1 MGRNMVR
8 IDPDVVLVTGG
19 TGMIG
24 AHVARTLLAE
34 GLKPILFD
42 FAPSADNIAD
52 IADEVI
58 VERGDIG
65 SMSDLVEVVSRHGVS
80 RIVHLAAVLTIQAAV
95 KPASSVV
102 TNCAG
107 TAHVFSLAKLFG
119 MKRVVYASSA
129 AVYAPRPY
137 YETLLGR
144 HTVTEDDPPM
154 PGDIYG
160 STKLMCEALAAQA
173 IREGQ
178 DIVGVRPVMT
188 FGLGRMTGA
197 VGILNLAMRDAALTG
212 EGLVTRPWSAD
223 TEINPMYVK
232 DCADLIVRTLLAER
246 RLARPVYNLGTGEY
260 YSIGHMMD
268 TAVAAMPRPARI
280 RFEDR
285 TSNEGKGTDVPGFN
299 YADLDSS
306 ALRRELNWNPR
317 YGYEAAARECVAMY
331 LREGTQ

>member
-1 MGRNMVR
+1 MVR

-19 TGMIG
+19 AGMIG
-24 AHVARTLLAE
+24 AHVARILLAE

-42 FAPSADNIAD
+42 FAPSADNIGD
-52 IADEVI
+52 IADKVI

-65 SMSDLVEVVSRHGVS
+65 SMSDLVEVVSRHGVG
-80 RIVHLAAVLTIQAAV
+80 RIVHLAAVLTIQSAV
-95 KPASSVV
+95 KPAGSIV

-107 TAHVFSLAKLFG
+107 TAHVFLLAKLFD

-137 YETLLGR
+137 YEKLLGR
-144 HTVTEDDPPM
+144 HLVTEDDPPM
-154 PGDIYG
+154 PADIYG

-212 EGLVTRPWSAD
+212 AGRVTRPWSAD

-246 RLARPVYNLGTGEY
+246 RLAKPVYNLGTGEY

-268 TAVAAMPRPARI
+268 VAVSAVPRPAQI
-280 RFEDR
+280 TFEDR
-285 TSNEGKGTDVPGFN
+285 SSTEGGGVDVPGFN

-306 ALRRELNWNPR
+306 ALRRELNWSPR
-317 YGYEAAARECVAMY
+317 YGYEAAARECVEMY
-331 LREGTQ
+331 LHEARL

>member
-1 MGRNMVR
+1 MVKV
-8 IDPDVVLVTGG
+8 DPDVVLVTGG

-24 AHVARTLLAE
+24 AHVARVLLAE
-34 GLKPILFD
+34 GLRPILFD
-42 FAPSADNIAD
+42 FSPSAANIAD
-52 IADEVI
+52 IAERVV

-65 SMSDLVEVVSRHGVS
+65 SMSDLVEVVSRHGVG
-80 RIVHLAAVLTIQAAV
+80 RIVHLAAVLAIQAAV
-95 KPASSVV
+95 KPANSVV

-129 AVYAPRPY
+129 AIYAPRPY
-137 YETLLGR
+137 YEGLLGR
-144 HTVTEDDPPM
+144 HLVTENDPPM

-178 DIVGVRPVMT
+178 DIVGLRPVMT
-188 FGLGRMTGA
+188 FGPGRMTGA

-212 EGLVTRPWSAD
+212 AGLVTRPWAAD

-232 DCADLIVRTLLAER
+232 DCADLIVHTLLAER
-246 RLARPVYNLGTGEY
+246 RLEKPVYNLGTGEY
-260 YSIGHMMD
+260 YSIGRMMD
-268 TAVAAMPRPARI
+268 IAAAAAPRPAHI
-280 RFEDR
+280 SFEDR
-285 TSNEGKGTDVPGFN
+285 TSDEGNGIDVPGFN

-306 ALRRELNWNPR
+306 ALRRELNWSPR
-317 YGYEAAARECVAMY
+317 YGYAAAAQECIEVY
-331 LREGTQ
+331 LREAV

>member
-1 MGRNMVR
+1 MARN
-8 IDPDVVLVTGG
+8 DPNVVLVTGG

-42 FAPSADNIAD
+42 FAPSAENIAD
-52 IADEVI
+52 IADQVI

-65 SMSDLVEVVSRHGVS
+65 SMSDLVEVVSRHGVG
-80 RIVHLAAVLTIQAAV
+80 RIVHLAAALTIQAAV
-95 KPASSVV
+95 KPANSVV

-107 TAHVFSLAKLFG
+107 TAHIFSLAKLFD

-137 YETLLGR
+137 YEKLFGR
-144 HTVTEDDPPM
+144 YVVTEDDPPM

-160 STKLMCEALAAQA
+160 STKYMCEALAAQA

-197 VGILNLAMRDAALTG
+197 VGILNLAMRDATLTG
-212 EGLVTRPWSAD
+212 SGLVTRPWAPE

-268 TAVAAMPRPARI
+268 VAVAAMPRAARI
-280 RFEDR
+280 NFEDR
-285 TSNEGKGTDVPGFN
+285 VSAEGNGVDVPGFN

-306 ALRRELNWNPR
+306 ALRRELNWSPR
-317 YGYEAAARECVAMY
+317 YGYEAAARECVEMY
-331 LREGTQ
+331 LAEAAA

>member
-1 MGRNMVR
+1 MAKS
-8 IDPDVVLVTGG
+8 DSDVVLVTGG

-24 AHVARTLLAE
+24 AHVARVLLAE
-34 GLKPILFD
+34 GLRPILFD
-42 FAPSADNIAD
+42 YAPAAENIAD
-52 IADEVI
+52 IADRVE

-65 SMSDLVEVVSRHGVS
+65 SMSDLVEVVCRHEVGRV
-80 RIVHLAAVLTIQAAV
+80 VHLAAVLTIQAAV
-95 KPASSVV
+95 KPAGSVV

-107 TAHVFSLAKLFG
+107 TANVFSLAKLFG

-137 YETLLGR
+137 YERLIGR
-144 HTVTEDDPPM
+144 HLVTEDDPPM

-160 STKLMCEALAAQA
+160 STKYMCEALAAQA

-197 VGILNLAMRDAALTG
+197 VGILNQAMRDAALTG
-212 EGLVTRPWSAD
+212 SGLVTRPWSAD

-232 DCADLIVRTLLAER
+232 DCADLIVRALLAER
-246 RLARPVYNLGTGEY
+246 RLAKPVYNLGTGEY

-268 TAVAAMPRPARI
+268 VAVSTMPRRASI
-280 RFEDR
+280 AFEDR
-285 TSNEGKGTDVPGFN
+285 SSVEGKGVDVPGFN

-306 ALRRELNWNPR
+306 ALRRELNWSPR
-317 YGYEAAARECVAMY
+317 YGYEAAARECVEMY
-331 LREGTQ
+331 LREAGQ

>member
-1 MGRNMVR
+1 MVR

-24 AHVARTLLAE
+24 AHVARALLAE
-34 GLKPILFD
+34 GLKPVLFD
-42 FAPSADNIAD
+42 FAPAADNIAD
-52 IADEVI
+52 IVDRVV

-65 SMSDLVEVVSRHGVS
+65 SMSDLVEVVSRHGVG
-80 RIVHLAAVLTIQAAV
+80 RIVHLAAVLTIQAAI
-95 KPASSVV
+95 KPAASVV

-137 YETLLGR
+137 YEKLLGR
-144 HTVTEDDPPM
+144 HVVTEDDPPM

-160 STKLMCEALAAQA
+160 ATKLMCEALAAQA

-212 EGLVTRPWSAD
+212 EGLVTRPWAAG

-232 DCADLIVRTLLAER
+232 DCADLIVRTLLAGR
-246 RLARPVYNLGTGEY
+246 RLSRSVYNLGTGEY
-260 YSIGHMMD
+260 HSIGHMME

-285 TSNEGKGTDVPGFN
+285 TSNEGGGIDVPGFD

-306 ALRRELNWNPR
+306 ALRRELNWSPR

-331 LREGTQ
+331 LREATR